1 MMSKTWAYTP
11 YSRWPR
17 AKSAYLFL
25 PAFILPLEVIKAKIE
40 EKKNPNPLPASLM
53 LHLNK
58 NKILLSQFL
67 LHSGCSTEFT

>member
-40 EKKNPNPLPASLM
+40 EKKKTQT
-53 LHLNK
+53 HY
-58 NKILLSQFL
+58 LLA
-67 LHSGCSTEFT
+67 